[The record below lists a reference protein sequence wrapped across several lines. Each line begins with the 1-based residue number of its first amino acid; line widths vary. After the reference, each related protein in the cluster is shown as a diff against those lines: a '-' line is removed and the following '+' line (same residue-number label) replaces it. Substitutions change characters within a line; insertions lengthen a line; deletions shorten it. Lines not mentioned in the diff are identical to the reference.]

1 MWRHHY
7 NYYIECDFCGQ
18 HTRGRV
24 YESAK
29 TKVRCGACDRIIASA
44 VTLPPPP
51 WQESEDD
58 SANAQAPS
66 PSKQDIDQ
74 DAPGGIEEHQDQ
86 AQGRDEDLA
95 AQGALGKKERRTDR
109 GRP

>member
-7 NYYIECDFCGQ
+7 NYYVECDFCGQ

-44 VTLPPPP
+44 VTLPDPP
-51 WQESEDD
+51 WQNGEADD
-58 SANAQAPS
+58 SA
-66 PSKQDIDQ
+66 DV
-74 DAPGGIEEHQDQ
+74 
-86 AQGRDEDLA
+86 A
-95 AQGALGKKERRTDR
+95 AWKGEKNE
-109 GRP
+109 

>member
-7 NYYIECDFCGQ
+7 NYYVECDFCGQ

-44 VTLPPPP
+44 VTLPDPP
-51 WQESEDD
+51 WTNGEADD
-58 SANAQAPS
+58 SADAQAPT
-66 PSKQDIDQ
+66 PIAKDIDQ
-74 DAPGGIEEHQDQ
+74 DAPGGIKEHQDQ
-86 AQGRDEDLA
+86 AQKRDEDLT
-95 AQGALGKKERRTDR
+95 AQGALGKEEGDR
-109 GRP
+109 GRS

>member
-7 NYYIECDFCGQ
+7 NYYVECDFCGQ
-18 HTRGRV
+18 LTRGRV

-29 TKVRCGACDRIIASA
+29 TKVRCGACDRCIASA
-44 VTLPPPP
+44 VTLPDPP
-51 WQESEDD
+51 WINGEADD
-58 SANAQAPS
+58 SADAQAPS
-66 PSKQDIDQ
+66 PSKQDVDQ

-95 AQGALGKKERRTDR
+95 AQSALGKKEGDRRQ
-109 GRP
+109 G